1 MQAAFTALC
10 ADAQAKTRKAEDMI
24 FGYFSDIEVDPTP
37 TKMGTPYDGILYIYY
52 GDIYMIVDI
61 YVIYVIYVYIIYKY
75 DVYIVDNVIL
85 GACDDG
91 VYPR

>member
-24 FGYFSDIEVDPTP
+24 RVFFQ
-37 TKMGTPYDGILYIYY
+37 MGVALNPWLPRHQLKNGDLYDGIYIYY
-52 GDIYMIVDI
+52 
-61 YVIYVIYVYIIYKY
+61 VIYIYKY
-75 DVYIVDNVIL
+75 DVYIVDTVIL